1 MNFEVG
7 DIVCLSNDS
16 FFYKVLKTRKGFP
29 CEICNVKNK
38 NGDALNN
45 SGTVHKDL
53 SNEWHTYTWKLVR
66 KNNPIILSKH
76 DKKYEKI
83 ILKMKQLDYKFKER
97 KAA

>member
-1 MNFEVG
+1 MSFEVG

-16 FFYKVLKTRKGFP
+16 YFYKVLKTKNGFP
-29 CEICNVKNK
+29 CEICNVKK
-38 NGDALNN
+38 DGKPTQD
-45 SGTVHKDL
+45 STIHKDF
-53 SNEWHTYTWKLVR
+53 SNEWHTYKWKLIR
-66 KNNPIILSKH
+66 KNNPIVLSEH

>member
-1 MNFEVG
+1 MSFEVG
-7 DIVCLSNDS
+7 DIVCLSNDNY
-16 FFYKVLKTRKGFP
+16 FYKVLKTRNGFP

-38 NGDALNN
+38 NGDPQSSA
-45 SGTVHKDL
+45 SIHKDF
-53 SNEWHTYTWKLVR
+53 SNEWHTYKWTLVR
-66 KNNPIILSKH
+66 KTNPIILSEH